1 MKFLRGL
8 RIMGMPAM
16 PDLRKDALWLTITF
30 ASILAMLALIAVSNL
45 RGLETWQGV
54 NKERIRK

>member
-1 MKFLRGL
+1 MTAPPFN
-8 RIMGMPAM
+8 A
-16 PDLRKDALWLTITF
+16 RKDALWLTITF

-45 RGLETWQGV
+45 RGLETWQDV